1 MRSIRVTEPAEVRA
15 HPGLAR
21 LKPYPFERLGCL
33 LAGVEPPADRS
44 PIALSIGE
52 PKHAPPPFVLEAL
65 VASLGGLGTYPSTV
79 GIGEFR
85 RAVAEWLARRFA
97 VGVDAESMV
106 LPVSGTRE
114 ALFAFAQS
122 VIDPAARAVV
132 AMPNPFYQIY
142 EGAALLAG
150 AEPYLLATTAA
161 NGYVPDL
168 GAVPDEIWRRCAL
181 LYVCS
186 PGNPS
191 GAVLDAAFMRA
202 ALELA
207 DRHDFVIAADEC
219 YSEIYGDE
227 RAPPPGFLAAAQAS
241 GRTAFERVVV
251 FHSLSKRSSLPGLR
265 SGFVAGDPAL
275 LERFRL
281 YRTYHGCQL
290 PVHVQRASI
299 AAWGDERHVVENRA
313 LYRAKFDAV
322 VPILAPVLGVTRPAA
337 SFYLWPDVGGD
348 DETFARELYA
358 AEHVTVLPGRYIARD
373 GAGGNPGANR
383 VRISLVATLA
393 ECVEAATRIRHFIE
407 NSR

>member
-1 MRSIRVTEPAEVRA
+1 MRSIRATDSAAVPA
-15 HPGLAR
+15 HPALAR
-21 LKPYPFERLGCL
+21 LNPYPFERLGRL
-33 LAGVEPPADRS
+33 LGGVVPPADRA

-52 PKHAPPPFVLEAL
+52 PKHAPPAFVLEAL
-65 VASLGGLGTYPSTV
+65 IGALDGLGTYPSTL
-79 GIGEFR
+79 GTSEFR
-85 RAVAEWLARRFA
+85 RAVAAWLARRFA
-97 VGVDAESMV
+97 VRVDPDTMV

-114 ALFAFAQS
+114 ALFAFAQT
-122 VIDPAARAVV
+122 VVDPAARALV
-132 AMPNPFYQIY
+132 AMPNPMYQIY

-150 AEPYLLATTAA
+150 AEPYYLPTTAA

-168 GAVPDEIWRRCAL
+168 GAVPEAVWRRCAL

-191 GAVLDAAFMRA
+191 GAVLDAGFMRA

-227 RAPPPGFLAAAQAS
+227 AAPPPGFLAAAQAA

-265 SGFVAGDPAL
+265 SGFVAGEPAL
-275 LERFRL
+275 LERFRV

-322 VPILAPVLGVTRPAA
+322 VPILAPVLAVARPAA

-358 AEHVTVLPGRYIARD
+358 AEHVTVLPGRYIGRD
-373 GAGGNPGANR
+373 GAGGNPGAGR